1 MRWKELD
8 IRFFGQCVQQQY
20 IAFTTAYLLQSVIV
34 TPKIRHVHMHK
45 PPHNQLHTGLGAF
58 AAALE
63 STTFAAQWGPAHW
76 VAVRLAHLH
85 KLECYDVPLHADCRA
100 WFGVCMCIRLDASSR
115 VDIAF
120 ESETLMNRRSPFR
133 TPIIGGFSSCLC
145 SAFHTCMCACGVC
158 VCVCVCVCAG
168 AWQM

>member
-1 MRWKELD
+1 MC
-8 IRFFGQCVQQQY
+8 IC
-20 IAFTTAYLLQSVIV
+20 IN
-34 TPKIRHVHMHK
+34 H
-45 PPHNQLHTGLGAF
+45 PHNQPHTGLGSF

-85 KLECYDVPLHADCRA
+85 KLGCYDVPLHADCCA
-100 WFGVCMCIRLDASSR
+100 WFGVCMCIRLDATSR

-120 ESETLMNRRSPFR
+120 ESDTLMKRGSPFR

-145 SAFHTCMCACGVC
+145 SAFHTYATSVRACVRVCACEC
-158 VCVCVCVCAG
+158 VCACARVCAG